1 MRAFTGISW
10 LGGSSLTPV
19 SGLNQTAQALLSVPL
34 ADMAMI
40 ICYLWIWA
48 GFAMVLIG
56 AGLASLN
63 REVLEAARIDGAKEW
78 QVFRRVTVPMLSPVL
93 AVVFVTMIINVLK
106 VFDIVLNMASGSSV
120 NATPT
125 LAVEIYNDGFTGGVH
140 SGVSSAIAVILFLLV
155 TARDDL
161 EPQADQG
168 GVMAN
173 IVETTDLTPRRRG
186 LARRL
191 GTRGPANI
199 VLGLIAIVWLVPTV
213 SLLVISLR
221 PEADFGVSGW
231 WKALLHPL
239 SLTFSNYHVL
249 FAQGFV
255 AGGLLDSLITSL
267 EITIPA
273 TLLVTFLACFAGH
286 SLVFGRW
293 RGRDIVFLVV
303 VGLMVVPVQVALI
316 PVVQFYRELGDL
328 FGLNPYGTIP
338 GVVIFHVAFGLPFGI
353 FLMRNFMSGIPK
365 DLLEAARMEG
375 AGEWKV
381 FYRIVLPLAL
391 PALASLAIFQF
402 IWVWNDLLVALVFL
416 GGNLHTPLTVFLYD
430 QNHELQA
437 NYWIISTGAIV
448 SVVVPLIVFF
458 SFQRYFVRGVLAGAV
473 K

>member
-1 MRAFTGISW
+1 
-10 LGGSSLTPV
+10 
-19 SGLNQTAQALLSVPL
+19 
-34 ADMAMI
+34 
-40 ICYLWIWA
+40 
-48 GFAMVLIG
+48 
-56 AGLASLN
+56 
-63 REVLEAARIDGAKEW
+63 
-78 QVFRRVTVPMLSPVL
+78 
-93 AVVFVTMIINVLK
+93 
-106 VFDIVLNMASGSSV
+106 
-120 NATPT
+120 
-125 LAVEIYNDGFTGGVH
+125 
-140 SGVSSAIAVILFLLV
+140 
-155 TARDDL
+155 
-161 EPQADQG
+161 
-168 GVMAN
+168 MAN
-173 IVETTDLTPRRRG
+173 VVIPTDLTKRRRG
-186 LARRL
+186 LTRRL

-199 VLGLIAIVWLVPTV
+199 ILGLIALVWLVPTV

-231 WKALLHPL
+231 WKALLHPA
-239 SLTFSNYHVL
+239 SLTFSNYRVL
-249 FAQGFV
+249 FDQGFA
-255 AGGLLDSLITSL
+255 AGGLLDSLVTSL

-286 SLVFGRW
+286 SLVFGKW

-316 PVVQFYRELGDL
+316 PVVEFYRDLGSL

-338 GVVIFHVAFGLPFGI
+338 GVIIFHVAFGLPFGI

-416 GGNLHTPLTVFLYD
+416 GGNAHTPLTVFLYD

>member
-1 MRAFTGISW
+1 
-10 LGGSSLTPV
+10 
-19 SGLNQTAQALLSVPL
+19 
-34 ADMAMI
+34 
-40 ICYLWIWA
+40 
-48 GFAMVLIG
+48 
-56 AGLASLN
+56 
-63 REVLEAARIDGAKEW
+63 
-78 QVFRRVTVPMLSPVL
+78 
-93 AVVFVTMIINVLK
+93 
-106 VFDIVLNMASGSSV
+106 
-120 NATPT
+120 
-125 LAVEIYNDGFTGGVH
+125 
-140 SGVSSAIAVILFLLV
+140 
-155 TARDDL
+155 
-161 EPQADQG
+161 
-168 GVMAN
+168 MAN
-173 IVETTDLTPRRRG
+173 IVEPVDLTPRRRG
-186 LARRL
+186 LTRRL

-199 VLGLIAIVWLVPTV
+199 VLGLIAIVWLVPTI

-231 WKALLHPL
+231 WKALLRPAT
-239 SLTFSNYHVL
+239 LTFSNYHVL

-255 AGGLLDSLITSL
+255 AGGLLDSLVTSL

-273 TLLVTFLACFAGH
+273 TLLVTFIACFAGH
-286 SLVFGRW
+286 SLVFGKW

-316 PVVQFYRELGDL
+316 PVVQFYRELGNL

-448 SVVVPLIVFF
+448 SVIVPLIVFF

>member
-1 MRAFTGISW
+1 
-10 LGGSSLTPV
+10 
-19 SGLNQTAQALLSVPL
+19 
-34 ADMAMI
+34 
-40 ICYLWIWA
+40 
-48 GFAMVLIG
+48 
-56 AGLASLN
+56 
-63 REVLEAARIDGAKEW
+63 
-78 QVFRRVTVPMLSPVL
+78 
-93 AVVFVTMIINVLK
+93 
-106 VFDIVLNMASGSSV
+106 
-120 NATPT
+120 
-125 LAVEIYNDGFTGGVH
+125 
-140 SGVSSAIAVILFLLV
+140 
-155 TARDDL
+155 
-161 EPQADQG
+161 
-168 GVMAN
+168 MAN

-199 VLGLIAIVWLVPTV
+199 VLGLIAIVWLVPTI

-231 WKALLHPL
+231 WKALLHPAT
-239 SLTFSNYHVL
+239 LTFSNYRVL
-249 FAQGFV
+249 FDQGFV

-293 RGRDIVFLVV
+293 RGRDVVFLAV

-316 PVVQFYRELGDL
+316 PVVQFYRELGNL

-448 SVVVPLIVFF
+448 SVIVPLIVFF

>member
-1 MRAFTGISW
+1 
-10 LGGSSLTPV
+10 
-19 SGLNQTAQALLSVPL
+19 
-34 ADMAMI
+34 
-40 ICYLWIWA
+40 
-48 GFAMVLIG
+48 
-56 AGLASLN
+56 
-63 REVLEAARIDGAKEW
+63 
-78 QVFRRVTVPMLSPVL
+78 
-93 AVVFVTMIINVLK
+93 
-106 VFDIVLNMASGSSV
+106 
-120 NATPT
+120 
-125 LAVEIYNDGFTGGVH
+125 
-140 SGVSSAIAVILFLLV
+140 
-155 TARDDL
+155 
-161 EPQADQG
+161 
-168 GVMAN
+168 MAN

-191 GTRGPANI
+191 GTKGPANI
-199 VLGLIAIVWLVPTV
+199 VLGLIAIVWLVPTI

-231 WKALLHPL
+231 WKALLHPAT
-239 SLTFSNYHVL
+239 LTFSNYRVL
-249 FAQGFV
+249 FDQGFV

-293 RGRDIVFLVV
+293 RGRDVVFLAV

-316 PVVQFYRELGDL
+316 PVVQFYRELGNL

-448 SVVVPLIVFF
+448 SVIVPLIVFF